1 MTMFVAASLRGMP
14 MYARFVGAAP
24 IRAGSH
30 KEAIQQ
36 ERLFSGGCAVFVDGA
51 PAEETPVP
59 DLISAVRAGR
69 DVSGR
74 IKAEDAGV
82 EEVSFILVDEDDPEL
97 REILD
102 EQEIR

>member
-1 MTMFVAASLRGMP
+1 MP

-36 ERLFSGGCAVFVDGA
+36 ERLFSGGECAVFVDGA
-51 PAEETPVP
+51 PAGVAPVQ

-74 IKAEDAGV
+74 IKANAGV
-82 EEVSFILVDEDDPEL
+82 EEVSFILVDEADPEL
-97 REILD
+97 RELLD